1 MRKIKGEPRRFRFGS
16 RMGSGCAAV
25 YNRRAGC
32 RAVRQSVPE
41 NMGRVQTV
49 LLFDHRFPAGY
60 PVGLVAVCVLH
71 PDGHGAGARFG
82 EVDTVIVRGDPAGI
96 VVDRVVLVET
106 EVVGVGGS
114 AALRGGVVTVGFAC
128 FAGGVFY
135 CYTVYCNSI
144 KFEGYII

>member
-16 RMGSGCAAV
+16 RMGSGSAAV

-32 RAVRQSVPE
+32 RAVRQSAPE

-49 LLFDHRFPAGY
+49 LLFDYRFPAGY
-60 PVGLVAVCVLH
+60 PVGLVAVAVLH
-71 PDGHGAGARFG
+71 LDGHGVGAG
-82 EVDTVIVRGDPAGI
+82 RG
-96 VVDRVVLVET
+96 
-106 EVVGVGGS
+106 
-114 AALRGGVVTVGFAC
+114 AALGGHVVAVGFAC

-135 CYTVYCNSI
+135 GYTVYCNSI